1 MPGARYPVLVAL
13 ALSLG
18 LVALACGEEAPPVA
32 GGEGQQ
38 QEDQGED
45 HEEQGN
51 VTIAGRL
58 ATNHGSEDVAGSS
71 EAEIELDDFYFGP
84 TVLEGEADQQ
94 LTVTLF
100 NEGEAPHTF
109 TIDELEIDEEL
120 QPGTSDVTVQVTF
133 PESGALPFYC
143 RFHESGGMVGGLSV
157 GGDLEAAQA
166 EGSTGGEMETGPGYG
181 R

>member
-1 MPGARYPVLVAL
+1 MRGVRVPVLVTL

-18 LVALACGEEAPPVA
+18 LVASACGEEAPPAA
-32 GGEGQQ
+32 GGGGQ
-38 QEDQGED
+38 QEDEGEG

-71 EAEIELDDFYFGP
+71 EAEVELDDFYFGP
-84 TVLEGEADQQ
+84 TVLEGEAGQQ
-94 LTVTLF
+94 LTVMLF
-100 NEGEAPHTF
+100 NEGDAPHTF
-109 TIDELEIDEEL
+109 TIDELGVDEEL
-120 QPGTSDVTVQVTF
+120 EPGTADVTVEVTF

-157 GGDLEAAQA
+157 GGDLEAAQSG
-166 EGSTGGEMETGPGYG
+166 GSMGGETESGPGYG

>member
-1 MPGARYPVLVAL
+1 MPRARVPVLAIL
-13 ALSLG
+13 ALSVG
-18 LVALACGEEAPPVA
+18 LVASACGEEAPPAA
-32 GGEGQQ
+32 GGGGQ
-38 QEDQGED
+38 QEDSGEG

-58 ATNHGSEDVAGSS
+58 ATNHGSEDVSGSS

-84 TVLEGEADQQ
+84 TVLEGEAGQQ

-109 TIDELEIDEEL
+109 TVDELEIDEEL
-120 QPGTSDVTVQVTF
+120 EPGTSDVTVDVTF
-133 PESGALPFYC
+133 PDSGALAFYC

-157 GGDLEAAQA
+157 GGDLEAARA
-166 EGSTGGEMETGPGYG
+166 GGSSGGEMETGPGYG